1 LLQNNALGKSELT
14 QSRVKQ

>member
-14 QSRVKQ
+14 QSRVKR